1 MSAIGFNAVNKMF
14 QNAMPGPIEPW
25 HTFTETE
32 YAAYVELGTSRASAQ
47 PYMRTAIEQ
56 TMAEFSELAAKAKDT
71 NDLIRLIALRI
82 EYHAKR
88 NCASMFADPTGN
100 LMRSIDAEKL

>member
-25 HTFTETE
+25 HAFTETE
-32 YAAYVELGTSRASAQ
+32 YAAYVELGAAGRRAQ
-47 PYMRTAIEQ
+47 PYMRPAIDK
-56 TMAEFSELAAKAKDT
+56 TMAEFQELAAKAKDT

-82 EYHAKR
+82 EYHAKKL
-88 NCASMFADPTGN
+88 SPVDTGN